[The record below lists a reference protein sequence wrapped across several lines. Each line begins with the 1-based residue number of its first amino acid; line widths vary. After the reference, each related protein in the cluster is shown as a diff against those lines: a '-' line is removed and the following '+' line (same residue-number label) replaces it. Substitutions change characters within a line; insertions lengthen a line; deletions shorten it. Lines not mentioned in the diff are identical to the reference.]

1 MKSCTRKLK
10 PAVYAYGTLDL
21 REMILV
27 VTPLA
32 LCSWNTDTIARS
44 LEGHWREATRLAFC
58 FITLVLL
65 SSHNQMMAANR
76 PISLSI
82 KNADRSDAKILGP
95 YCQSLRQSLMANW
108 RHNSEPSD
116 IKTVVHFM
124 INSNGEMSH
133 VELAESS
140 GDSSFDSAATRAVQ
154 QSNPHSPLPRFNKS
168 VLVVNATFNSMLL
181 PRVAK
186 SKYQNRSHAEDL
198 AYRMGNTNKTID
210 YTPARSQE
218 HDWIEDEQTS
228 VPVQRASISRRSA
241 EPFTNSYE
249 APENTKD
256 QVRSSQSVE
265 TNGEERTR
273 YQADS
278 QPSQSS
284 EKAGGDELKF
294 IAPERLQY
302 CTEDQIQ
309 RYLAQLHEFLQRPV
323 TLPLR

>member
-1 MKSCTRKLK
+1 MFVTQDPREINLVATSLTLLSWNKDPKARLCGNSWRN
-10 PAVYAYGTLDL
+10 AVRTVCYLFT
-21 REMILV
+21 
-27 VTPLA
+27 LA
-32 LCSWNTDTIARS
+32 L
-44 LEGHWREATRLAFC
+44 
-58 FITLVLL
+58 L
-65 SSHNQMMAANR
+65 SNPHQAMAANR

-198 AYRMGNTNKTID
+198 AYRMGNTNKAID

-241 EPFTNSYE
+241 EQFTNSYE
-249 APENTKD
+249 APENTND
-256 QVRSSQSVE
+256 HGRSSQSVE

-278 QPSQSS
+278 QPSHSS
-284 EKAGGDELKF
+284 EKAGGGELKF

-323 TLPLR
+323 TLRMR